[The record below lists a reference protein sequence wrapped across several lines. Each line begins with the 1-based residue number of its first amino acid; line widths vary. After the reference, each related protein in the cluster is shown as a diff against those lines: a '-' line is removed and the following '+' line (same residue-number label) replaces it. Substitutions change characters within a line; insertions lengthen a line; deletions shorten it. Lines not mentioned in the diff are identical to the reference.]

1 MQVILTEDEY
11 NSLKSLADQ
20 TQQTQLIYQ
29 SLLAQHIELN
39 SKYMQLLRFGVIPNS
54 KVTNAHNY

>member
-29 SLLAQHIELN
+29 SLLAQHLELN
-39 SKYMQLLRFGVIPNS
+39 SKYMQLLRFGVIPNP
-54 KVTNAHNY
+54 KVPNDNH

>member
-29 SLLAQHIELN
+29 SLLAQHLELKT
-39 SKYMQLLRFGVIPNS
+39 KYMQLLKFGVLPNQ
-54 KVTNAHNY
+54 KVSDAHNY